1 MKKINKV
8 NKIKKENKVTSLFK
22 SAASDISSSNKT
34 TVFERLVP
42 ALLVVTVGLSF
53 VVGTLWQKVEN
64 LGKGGAAAVP
74 AAQQA
79 AAQPKVDLA
88 QIKDLFSK
96 DVIKFGNADSKVLF
110 VEASDP
116 SCPYCHV
123 AGGLNPA
130 LNTQIG
136 PQFTLV
142 KDGGTYVAPV
152 LEMKKLVDEG
162 KASFV
167 WLYFNGHGN
176 GELATK
182 ALYCAYEKGKFWEA
196 HDLMM
201 TEAGYDFINNT
212 VKNDM
217 AQSGKMAD
225 FLKSANI
232 DGLKSCLDSGKY
244 NDRLATDMS
253 LGAALG
259 VSGTPGFFVNDTN
272 FAGAYSYV
280 DMEPVVSAALK

>member
-1 MKKINKV
+1 MKKNIKVNNKV
-8 NKIKKENKVTSLFK
+8 NKVATTFK
-22 SAASDISSSNKT
+22 AVYNDVASSNKT
-34 TVFERLVP
+34 TIFEKLVP
-42 ALLVVTVGLSF
+42 ALLVATIGLSF
-53 VVGTLWQKVEN
+53 MVGVLWQKVEN
-64 LGKGGAAAVP
+64 LSGGKGGTTTTTTT
-74 AAQQA
+74 AQQP
-79 AAQPKVDLA
+79 AQPKVDLA
-88 QIKDLFSK
+88 QIKDLFNK
-96 DVIKFGNADSKVLF
+96 DLIKFGNADSKLLF

-116 SCPYCHV
+116 SCPYCHI
-123 AGGLNPA
+123 AGGLNAP
-130 LNTQIG
+130 LNKSAG

-152 LEMKKLVDEG
+152 LEMKKLVEQG

-201 TEAGYDFINNT
+201 TEKGYDFINNT

-217 AQSGKMAD
+217 AQSGKMVD

-232 DGLKSCLDSGKY
+232 PDLKACLDSGKY
-244 NDRLATDMS
+244 NDRLASDMNLAS
-253 LGAALG
+253 TLG

-272 FAGAYSYV
+272 FAGAYSYK
-280 DMEPVVSAALK
+280 DMESVVASVLK